1 MTPHRPDRRS
11 PATRRAAAAILACAV
26 LAGLL
31 RMPFLWA
38 GLGMDEGGYAHVVQ
52 QWSRGARLYGEAWLD
67 RPQGLLLTYR
77 FLLWID
83 DEGWTIRLGA
93 VLAGLAITV
102 LVGLIGWLLVGR
114 RAGVAAAGLYAVIGV
129 APHLE
134 GFTLNGELLASAPA
148 TLAVAAALLWCRYRS
163 AGWLVTAG
171 LAAGVATTMKP
182 SGLDGIAVG
191 LVVARLRTR
200 RGRVAGSPPALFL
213 AASALPVGLSALHGW
228 QLGWRDY
235 WTALAGYQFA
245 AMGGAAAGPGARW
258 TDFTGS
264 LGPAAR
270 DLAVVAAAAGVGL
283 WLLRGAPSARWVLLA
298 WLGGA
303 ALGVNLGGSY
313 WPHYYLQLLPPLT
326 VLAAAAIAA
335 IRRPR
340 LRAGAAVITLLPQL
354 IWLAALVPATPDE
367 RQQRIPYY
375 GLARRDERIAAAI
388 RAETSPHDR
397 IFVLVS
403 QSDIYFLAQRT
414 TDYPY
419 LWGKPIEKIPDA
431 LPRLRAMLDSP
442 HRPALVV
449 LTNDPGKVDR
459 SGELGRILA
468 ERYRTRRVVDGVPLL
483 APA

>member
-1 MTPHRPDRRS
+1 
-11 PATRRAAAAILACAV
+11 
-26 LAGLL
+26 
-31 RMPFLWA
+31 
-38 GLGMDEGGYAHVVQ
+38 MDEGGYAHVVQ

-83 DEGWTIRLGA
+83 DDGWTIRLGA
-93 VLAGLAITV
+93 VLAGSAITV

-114 RAGVAAAGLYAVIGV
+114 RAGVIAAALYAVVGV
-129 APHLE
+129 GPNIE

-148 TLAVAAALLWCRYRS
+148 TLAVAAALLWHRYRS
-163 AGWLVTAG
+163 TRWLVTAG

-182 SGLDGIAVG
+182 SGVDGFAVG
-191 LVVARLRTR
+191 LVVVLLGTRT
-200 RGRVAGSPPALFL
+200 GPVAGSPRGLFL
-213 AASALPVGLSALHGW
+213 GASAVPVGLSVLHGW
-228 QLGWRDY
+228 HLGWREY

-245 AMGGAAAGPGARW
+245 ALDGPAGPGARW
-258 TDFTGS
+258 ADFTGS
-264 LGPAAR
+264 LGTAAR
-270 DLAVVAAAAGVGL
+270 DLALLAAAAGVGIR
-283 WLLRGAPSARWVLLA
+283 LLRGSPPARRVLLA
-298 WLGGA
+298 WLAGA
-303 ALGVNLGGSY
+303 AVGVNLGGSY
-313 WPHYYLQLLPPLT
+313 WPHYYVQLLPPLT

-340 LRAGAAVITLLPQL
+340 LRTAAAATALLPQL
-354 IWLAALVPATPDE
+354 VWLATLVPATPDG

-388 RAETSPHDR
+388 RTETSPDDR

-403 QSDIYFLAQRT
+403 QTDIYFLAQRT

-431 LPRLRAMLDSP
+431 LPRLRAMLDGP
-442 HRPALVV
+442 ERPALVV
-449 LTNDPGKVDR
+449 LNSDPAKVDR
-459 SGELGRILA
+459 SGELSRILA

-483 APA
+483 TTA

>member
-1 MTPHRPDRRS
+1 
-11 PATRRAAAAILACAV
+11 
-26 LAGLL
+26 
-31 RMPFLWA
+31 MPFLWA

-77 FLLWID
+77 ILLWVND
-83 DEGWTIRLGA
+83 DGWTIRLGA

-114 RAGVAAAGLYAVIGV
+114 RAGVTAAGLYAVVGV
-129 APHLE
+129 APNIE

-148 TLAVAAALLWCRYRS
+148 TLAVAAALLWHRYRS

-182 SGLDGIAVG
+182 SGLDGIAAG
-191 LVVARLRTR
+191 LVVVLLGTR
-200 RGRVAGSPPALFL
+200 PGRVAGSPPALFL
-213 AASALPVGLSALHGW
+213 SASAVPVGLSALHGW
-228 QLGWRDY
+228 HLGWHEY

-245 AMGGAAAGPGARW
+245 AMGGPVAGPGARW
-258 TDFTGS
+258 ADFTSS

-283 WLLRGAPSARWVLLA
+283 RRLRGSRSARRVLLA

-326 VLAAAAIAA
+326 VLAAAAIAT

-340 LRAGAAVITLLPQL
+340 LRTTAAVTAVLPQL
-354 IWLAALVPATPDE
+354 VWLAALVPATPDQ
-367 RQQRIPYY
+367 RQHRIPYY
-375 GLARRDERIAAAI
+375 GLARRDERIAAVI
-388 RAETSPHDR
+388 RTETSPEDR

-403 QSDIYFLAQRT
+403 ESNIYFLAQRT

-431 LPRLRAMLDSP
+431 LPRLRGMLDGP
-442 HRPALVV
+442 DRPALVV
-449 LTNDPGKVDR
+449 LNSDPGKVDR

-468 ERYRTRRVVDGVPLL
+468 SHYRTGRMVDGVPLL
-483 APA
+483 TAA

>member
-1 MTPHRPDRRS
+1 M
-11 PATRRAAAAILACAV
+11 AGAILACALV
-26 LAGLL
+26 AVLL

-52 QWSRGARLYGEAWLD
+52 RWSRGARLYGEAWLD

-77 FLLWID
+77 FLLWVND
-83 DEGWTIRLGA
+83 DGWTIRLGA

-114 RAGVAAAGLYAVIGV
+114 GAGIAAAALYAVVGV
-129 APHLE
+129 APNIE
-134 GFTLNGELLASAPA
+134 GFTLNGELLASTPA
-148 TLAVAAALLWCRYRS
+148 TLAVAAALLWHRYRS
-163 AGWLVTAG
+163 PGWLVTAG

-182 SGLDGIAVG
+182 SGLDGIAAG
-191 LVVARLRTR
+191 LVVVLLGTRPRRATRL
-200 RGRVAGSPPALFL
+200 PPALFL
-213 AASALPVGLSALHGW
+213 GACAVPVGLSALHGW
-228 QLGWRDY
+228 YLGWREY

-245 AMGGAAAGPGARW
+245 ALRGPAGGPAARW
-258 TDFTGS
+258 ADFTGN

-270 DLAVVAAAAGVGL
+270 DLAVVTAMAGVGL
-283 WLLRGAPSARWVLLA
+283 WLLRHSQPARWVLLA

-313 WPHYYLQLLPPLT
+313 WPHYYVQLLPPLA

-340 LRAGAAVITLLPQL
+340 LRTAAALTALVPQL
-354 IWLAALVPATPDE
+354 VWFAGLVPATPDE

-375 GLARRDERIAAAI
+375 SLARRDERIAAAI
-388 RAETSPHDR
+388 RTETSPDDR

-403 QSDIYFLAQRT
+403 QSNIYFLAQRM

-431 LPRLRAMLDSP
+431 LPRLRAMLDGP
-442 HRPALVV
+442 ARPALVV
-449 LTNDPGKVDR
+449 LNSDPGKVDR
-459 SGELGRILA
+459 SGELSRILSQH
-468 ERYRTRRVVDGVPLL
+468 YRTWRVVDGVPLL
-483 APA
+483 RAA